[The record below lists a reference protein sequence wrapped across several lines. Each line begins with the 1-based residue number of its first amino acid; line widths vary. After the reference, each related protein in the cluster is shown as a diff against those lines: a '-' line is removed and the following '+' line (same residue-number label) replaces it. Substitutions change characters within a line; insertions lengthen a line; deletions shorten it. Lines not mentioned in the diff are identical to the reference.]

1 MKIKELGLITKQE
14 VLDQLKRYGIKIKS
28 RTLAYYIAEKLIEP
42 PIRKGMPGITGSVS
56 FFREQTPLKI
66 TNIKSLI
73 EKFELTLKE
82 ISKYKDL
89 GFNFDE
95 LKINKLNKIE
105 YAKFETVMT
114 AYACAEVGYDNWFK
128 IKSREG
134 KVCMPQMYVKKEK
147 NRIIEVHIKIIE
159 INVLGRSTVTGES
172 IKDLEAFKEII
183 FSKEGMKIIG

>member
-1 MKIKELGLITKQE
+1 MKIKEVGLITKQE

-28 RTLAYYIAEKLIEP
+28 RTLAYYIAEKLIKP

-56 FFREQTPLKI
+56 FFKEQTPLII

-89 GFNFDE
+89 GYKFDE
-95 LKINKLNKIE
+95 SKINKLNKIE
-105 YAKFETVMT
+105 YAKFETVIT

-128 IKSREG
+128 IKSRNGE
-134 KVCMPQMYVKKEK
+134 VCQPVFYAKCEE
-147 NRIIEVHIKIIE
+147 NKIIE
-159 INVLGRSTVTGES
+159 IHVKIIDINVLGRSAVTNTPIRE
-172 IKDLEAFKEII
+172 LPAYKEII
-183 FSKEGMKIIG
+183 FSKEGMKII